1 MSRLATNKLRGEFLK
16 KLGDCVGWMDGGGG
30 GGWGLSQGNLV
41 LPTEQKY
48 IV

>member
-16 KLGDCVGWMDGGGG
+16 KLGDCVGKRDGGG
-30 GGWGLSQGNLV
+30 GGWGLSQGDLV

-48 IV
+48 IL